1 MTEADSAAIKNE
13 AKVPNKKWNQR
24 IKLFWIYTIFKNLAI
39 SLAKRIL
46 GGKLKN
52 QIFLKHD
59 AFTECEKIIKI
70 FIVMRKNGTS
80 AI

>member
-1 MTEADSAAIKNE
+1 MIEADSAAIKNE
-13 AKVPNKKWNQR
+13 ATIPNKKWNQR
-24 IKLFWIYTIFKNLAI
+24 IKLFWRYTIFKNLAI

-59 AFTECEKIIKI
+59 VFTESEIIKI

-80 AI
+80 TI